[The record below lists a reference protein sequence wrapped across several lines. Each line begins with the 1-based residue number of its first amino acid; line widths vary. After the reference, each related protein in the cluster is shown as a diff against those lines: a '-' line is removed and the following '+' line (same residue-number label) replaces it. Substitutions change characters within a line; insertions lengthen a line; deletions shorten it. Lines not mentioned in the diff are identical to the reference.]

1 MAAPPPFYDTAIG
14 RQKYNE
20 ATGPKIR
27 PGGWPM
33 AFEFIHVVLLDN
45 PPPLCRTCW
54 IHHPVT
60 EDDYRHRVDPI
71 PPEEIEMRRAWW
83 EENLEKLGV
92 KTLSMVKSIHGQ
104 HRKRVFYDLV
114 CTPTDD
120 KDPEVKTNGRYHF
133 STQTPYR
140 LGLFPNPF
148 LSLEALAAQTQTQ
161 DLSWLRERA
170 KDWSRR
176 HVQAQKVQP
185 VPTSATASLKENN
198 ELKLKNGD
206 LQKEVEDQK
215 TSIDNSDITLQNLE
229 REQVSAPLYKAHS
242 LTDACVFRKTSLDD
256 QLKQAREAANKQ
268 TEDLV
273 KKERRIKALQ
283 EELSTQDD
291 HLATIGRLRVQ
302 IKTLQSDAERNQDR
316 IRTLETDLA
325 NASADSSE
333 KDLSQD
339 DLERISQLE
348 TELQDCKDEL
358 QKLQKEHK
366 VLQKGFTQLDDKLD
380 DRDKD
385 PETYDDSEQLRNMR
399 ASRDH
404 YKRKVEA
411 LQKAAKSYQA
421 EANQVPL
428 PQADQVPLWD
438 QEPPYEELPAR
449 LMEIMEDISRK
460 QITVLLLNRLAWFA
474 AQDEDIL
481 DSHNN
486 VMPVNNIGNA
496 ALSYIPATSYDLHAS
511 AWRLATIV
519 QATRGETSRAPW
531 RSLGRGFLTFSVRTP
546 ETGILVST
554 VQEGVSDF
562 LRTNTRDGYTCF
574 YRSGGGL
581 PIHLVDQR
589 PARKIDLDH
598 GACPVLGSGRRVRQS
613 GNIGRLSSYD
623 RRSRSKIQSYAD
635 CINRVAERPL
645 YLPEILCLCVPI
657 IYPRLLVFAYKPSTR
672 DFVSL
677 RENPH
682 QRLRVFAYKSS
693 TRASSL
699 RENPHQ
705 RPRVFAYKSSTR
717 DSSLRIIHPPEIRL
731 CVSFIHQRFVS
742 A

>member
-1 MAAPPPFYDTAIG
+1 MAAPAPFYDTAIG

-33 AFEFIHVVLLDN
+33 TFEFIHVVLLDN

-60 EDDYRHRVDPI
+60 EDHYRHWVDPI

-92 KTLSMVKSIHGQ
+92 TTLSMVKSIHGQ

-148 LSLEALAAQTQTQ
+148 LSLEALAAQTQPQ
-161 DLSWLRERA
+161 DLNYLKERA

-215 TSIDNSDITLQNLE
+215 TSIDNSNIRLQNLE
-229 REQVSAPLYKAHS
+229 REQVPAPLYKAHS
-242 LTDACVFRKTSLDD
+242 LTDACVSRKTSLDD
-256 QLKQAREAANKQ
+256 QLKQAREAADKQ

-273 KKERRIKALQ
+273 TKERRIKALQ
-283 EELSTQDD
+283 EELSTQGN
-291 HLATIGRLRVQ
+291 HLATIGRLQGQ
-302 IKTLQSDAERNQDR
+302 IKTLESDAKRNQDR
-316 IRTLETDLA
+316 IQTLETDLA
-325 NASADSSE
+325 NASDDSSE
-333 KDLSQD
+333 KDSSQD

-348 TELQDCKDEL
+348 TELQGCKDEF
-358 QKLQKEHK
+358 QKLQREHD
-366 VLQKGFTQLDDKLD
+366 VLRKGFTQLDDKLD

-411 LQKAAKSYQA
+411 LQKATISPRAKD
-421 EANQVPL
+421 VPL
-428 PQADQVPLWD
+428 PPADHVAIWD

-449 LMEIMEDISRK
+449 LMEIMGDISRK
-460 QITVLLLNRLAWFA
+460 QITVLLLDRLAWFA

-486 VMPVNNIGNA
+486 VMPVNDIGNA
-496 ALSYIPATSYDLHAS
+496 ALSYIPATSYDLHAP

-546 ETGILVST
+546 ETGLLLST

-562 LRTNTRDGYTCF
+562 LRTNTRDGYTCL

-589 PARKIDLDH
+589 PAHKIDLDH
-598 GACPVLGSGRRVRQS
+598 GACPVLGSGRRVTQS

-645 YLPEILCLCVPI
+645 PLPEILCLCVPI
-657 IYPRLLVFAYKPSTR
+657 IYR
-672 DFVSL
+672 
-677 RENPH
+677 
-682 QRLRVFAYKSS
+682 RLRVFAYK
-693 TRASSL
+693 
-699 RENPHQ
+699 P
-705 RPRVFAYKSSTR
+705 STR

-731 CVSFIHQRFVS
+731 CVKFIHQRFVS